1 MSNLSLDTISNLVDD
16 IANGKLD
23 GQLDLIT
30 KALEERRR
38 LIRSEVKLEDFMVG
52 DRVVINER
60 CGTKYLVGE
69 LGTVVGI
76 RRTKISIQFD
86 TPKGRFVRKNSD
98 GSIYSSD
105 VIVPLEI
112 VDRKK

>member
-1 MSNLSLDTISNLVDD
+1 MSNLSLDLLSNLIDD
-16 IANGKLD
+16 ITNGELD
-23 GQLDLIT
+23 SQLDSIT

-38 LIRSEVKLEDFMVG
+38 VVRSGVRIEDFMVG

-69 LGTVVGI
+69 LATVIGI
-76 RRTKISIQFD
+76 RRTKIAIQFD
-86 TPKGRFVRKNSD
+86 TPKGRFMRKNAD
-98 GSIYSSD
+98 GTTYSSD

-112 VDRKK
+112 VDKKK